1 MILALITLAL
11 AAETRPVLPQV
22 TEIDFEELD
31 VTATKNGAPVTLITE
46 RPKPHFPP
54 MLKLRTNF
62 DDRIRSEVAEVK

>member
-31 VTATKNGAPVTLITE
+31 VTATKDGAPVTLITE

-54 MLKLRTNF
+54 MLKLRTSF

>member
-1 MILALITLAL
+1 MILALVTLAL

-31 VTATKNGAPVTLITE
+31 VTATKDGAPVTLITE

-54 MLKLRTNF
+54 MVKIRTNF
-62 DDRIRSEVAEVK
+62 DDRIRSEVNEVK

>member
-1 MILALITLAL
+1 MILALVTLAL

-31 VTATKNGAPVTLITE
+31 VTATKDGAPVTLITE